1 MQATTQSKWDQ
12 LTERQRDGLIEKH
25 RDCHTFYEWWEGEY
39 EYFIESMAE
48 IGIEVTA
55 DNIFFSGFSHQG
67 RGAAFKG
74 AVGDWA
80 KMFRHLGLLL
90 HYDWFMEAT
99 DSRWFQSHI
108 AHRSYSMSFDHDIL
122 IYPSP
127 YDEID
132 EPLQHL
138 MWSMDLPS
146 EKFLEDLE
154 DSIKEVFEDAAQ
166 KLYRSLEEENDYL
179 TSDEVVKEYI
189 LDHRE
194 EDIDDCLEHG

>member
-55 DNIFFSGFSHQG
+55 DNIFFSGFCSQG
-67 RGAAFKG
+67 SGAAFEG

-99 DSRWFQSHI
+99 DDRRFQSHI
-108 AHRSYSMSFDHDIL
+108 AHRSYSMSFVHNIL

-166 KLYRSLEEENDYL
+166 KLYRSLEEEHDYL

-189 LDHRE
+189 LEHRE

>member
-39 EYFIESMAE
+39 ECFIESMAE

-55 DNIFFSGFSHQG
+55 DNIFFSGFCSQG
-67 RGAAFKG
+67 DGAAFKG

-80 KMFRHLGLLL
+80 KMLKHLGLLL
-90 HYDWFMEAT
+90 HYEWLLDAI
-99 DSRWFQSHI
+99 SGQWFQSHVNQR
-108 AHRSYSMSFDHDIL
+108 AWSMSFDCDL
-122 IYPSP
+122 SLYPSP
-127 YDEID
+127 YDELD
-132 EPLQHL
+132 EPLQYL

-146 EKFLEDLE
+146 DKFLEDFE
-154 DSIKEVFEDAAQ
+154 DSLKEVFNDAASN
-166 KLYRSLEEENDYL
+166 LYRSLEEEHDYL
-179 TSDEVVKEYI
+179 TSDEVVREYI
-189 LDHRE
+189 FEHRE